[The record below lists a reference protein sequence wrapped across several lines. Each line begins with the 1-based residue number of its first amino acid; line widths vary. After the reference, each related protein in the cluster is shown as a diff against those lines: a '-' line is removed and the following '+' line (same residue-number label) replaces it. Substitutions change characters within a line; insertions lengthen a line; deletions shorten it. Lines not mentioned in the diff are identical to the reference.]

1 MLNTI
6 KTIMFPLDEAL
17 LLTKEYNILE
27 AAAYIYTITGAV
39 QNALSIYTNLFLQF
53 LKKCI

>member
-1 MLNTI
+1 
-6 KTIMFPLDEAL
+6 MFPLDEAL

-39 QNALSIYTNLFLQF
+39 
-53 LKKCI
+53 

>member
-1 MLNTI
+1 
-6 KTIMFPLDEAL
+6 MFPLDEAL